1 MNNSGREEAIALI
14 VGPFIPSPMFLVR
27 KFAAKSKV
35 DEIFQSKYVAN
46 RTLTIKYITFI
57 F

>member
-46 RTLTIKYITFI
+46 RTLTIKYITFS